1 MRTTAQLGRL
11 NSDALSMANA
21 AAAATIII
29 VVLHAKDFNRLFKTS
44 FILFEYLTNYSLFYT
59 LDSYGVKGMGRPS
72 ERTVEKRA
80 DLSTGLFFNFSSILE
95 SHDSH
100 VFPFSL

>member
-1 MRTTAQLGRL
+1 MRTTDQLGRL
-11 NSDALSMANA
+11 NSDALSIANA
-21 AAAATIII
+21 AAAATTII
-29 VVLHAKDFNRLFKTS
+29 VVRQANDFNRLFKTS
-44 FILFEYLTNYSLFYT
+44 FIFRYLTNYRLFYT

-80 DLSTGLFFNFSSILE
+80 DLSTGLFFNFNSILE
-95 SHDSH
+95 SHNLQ